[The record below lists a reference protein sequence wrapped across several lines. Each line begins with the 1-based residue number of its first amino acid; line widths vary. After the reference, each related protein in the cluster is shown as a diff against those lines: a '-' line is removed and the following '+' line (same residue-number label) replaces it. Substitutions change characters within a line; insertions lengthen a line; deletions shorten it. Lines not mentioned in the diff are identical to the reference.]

1 MVEAWIYARQGLT
14 MPDGRAY
21 GFINLVIKDDDKL
34 VGFKTYEDDYER
46 KKIVTMLTDSQRIVH
61 LVENFNPKM
70 EERWYEPLDLAVKT
84 EIPEEKARNV
94 MTMWK
99 ILESVKQRIIE
110 LQEKAKKLE
119 NSLYDEI
126 EGIYREKAE
135 QFRKEIEE

>member
-84 EIPEEKARNV
+84 EIPEEKARNI
-94 MTMWK
+94 MTTWK

-135 QFRKEIEE
+135 QFRKEMEE